1 MRRASII
8 GLLAFAFRYLTL
20 SPLENDHFVMLARAQ
35 QVLFGDWPIRDFE
48 DPGQPLFYLLT
59 SALAS
64 LSGHVLATSVLLC
77 IGLQALA
84 ASCTYVLARRA
95 SGSTAVGVAAAV
107 VAIVA
112 SPRLYNTTK
121 VIVPV
126 VTILFQWRYA
136 DLPTRGRL
144 LGLAAWTAVAFLL
157 RHDYAVYIVAS
168 TFVLLAVL
176 HRSDARDAI
185 ARSGLYAAAALA
197 CALPW
202 LLYVQWYQGLPEYVS
217 AALRFVQSE
226 GRRTGGGGP
235 QAAYYI
241 VLLIPLSGL
250 ALAFARS
257 RAPSR
262 VGPRRFG
269 ETGPLTAAHLASI
282 SVFVLMMNAVFLRDV
297 LVARLP
303 DVIAPTAVLAAALI
317 GRTFPPRALRIG
329 AFVIIAATFALV
341 SVALA
346 RAGYRLPTP
355 AAVVRQ
361 AGRISERL
369 VQASPEIQPSPRYP
383 ALVGYL
389 SRCTTPGQRVF
400 VAGFGPQIPFLA
412 GRPFA
417 GGLPSWIPGYYET
430 EADIQRARR
439 RLDRENVSAALLLE
453 GGAALERSWPALAAW
468 FREHDFEEHEVPR
481 AGGNVKVWVPKP
493 EPGARTDEETG
504 LPCAVSRPRT

>member
-1 MRRASII
+1 
-8 GLLAFAFRYLTL
+8 
-20 SPLENDHFVMLARAQ
+20 
-35 QVLFGDWPIRDFE
+35 
-48 DPGQPLFYLLT
+48 
-59 SALAS
+59 
-64 LSGHVLATSVLLC
+64 
-77 IGLQALA
+77 
-84 ASCTYVLARRA
+84 
-95 SGSTAVGVAAAV
+95 
-107 VAIVA
+107 
-112 SPRLYNTTK
+112 
-121 VIVPV
+121 
-126 VTILFQWRYA
+126 
-136 DLPTRGRL
+136 
-144 LGLAAWTAVAFLL
+144 
-157 RHDYAVYIVAS
+157 VAS

-176 HRSDARDAI
+176 HRSDTRDAI

-202 LLYVQWYQGLPEYVS
+202 LLYVQWYQGLSEYVS

-262 VGPRRFG
+262 V
-269 ETGPLTAAHLASI
+269 ELTAAHLASI

-329 AFVIIAATFALV
+329 AFVTIAATFALV

-346 RAGYRLPTP
+346 RAGYRVPTP

-369 VQASPEIQPSPRYP
+369 AQASPEIQPSPRYP

-453 GGAALERSWPALAAW
+453 GGAALEGSWPALAAW

-481 AGGNVKVWVPKP
+481 AGGNVKVWVPKA
-493 EPGARTDEETG
+493 EPGARIDNDTG